1 MSATSSV
8 EIQVNPDL
16 FASAVLVCGGG
27 DIKKAPFIAHIP
39 IWIFHGA
46 LDGAVYPVLSHN
58 MLKALKD
65 AGAHPGYTQY
75 PKVGHFSWIAAY
87 DDDMIMD
94 WLFSQNKYIWAFI

>member
-1 MSATSSV
+1 MLFYSLKSKLLLEKIETNDISHQNFRSIKRIELLTS
-8 EIQVNPDL
+8 
-16 FASAVLVCGGG
+16 
-27 DIKKAPFIAHIP
+27 

-75 PKVGHFSWIAAY
+75 PKVGHFSWIAVY